1 MVMKKAVIFVI
12 LILSSLLLINYF
24 YQVPEQTIEVL
35 PYRARGGSME
45 PCIPDGTL
53 LYGKL
58 IFSPTELEIKDIVI
72 YTDERTLELVGHELL
87 GFNIEED
94 KYVVKG
100 IANTQSEEIK
110 FEDIRGIL
118 IREDGEKFKC

>member
-1 MVMKKAVIFVI
+1 MKKAVIFVI

-24 YQVPEQTIEVL
+24 YQVPEETIEVL

-118 IREDGEKFKC
+118 IREDGEKFRCIN

>member
-1 MVMKKAVIFVI
+1 MKKAVIFVI

-24 YQVPEQTIEVL
+24 YQVPEETIEVL